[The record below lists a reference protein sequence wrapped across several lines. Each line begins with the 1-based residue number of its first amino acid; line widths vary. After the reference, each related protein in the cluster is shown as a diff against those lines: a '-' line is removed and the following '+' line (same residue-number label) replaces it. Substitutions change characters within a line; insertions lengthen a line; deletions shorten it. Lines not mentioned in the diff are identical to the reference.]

1 MSVVVPMFDEE
12 AVLPF
17 FLGRTRLVLDGMRA
31 RGQLTDYELVAV
43 DDGSRD
49 MTATVLMQ
57 EAKAWPELRL
67 VRLLRNSGHQA
78 ALTAGLQSARAD
90 YAVTLDADLQDP
102 PEIIPEMVQTVI
114 ETDVDVVYGVRSD
127 RKSDSILKRTTA
139 GMYYSL
145 MRRVSGPQLPADA
158 GDFRL
163 VSRRVIDA
171 LSALPE
177 HGRVYRLV
185 IPWFGFPSTEVKYV
199 RPARVAGSTKYPMGK
214 MVRLAFDSVSA
225 FSALPLRLATWA
237 GVVGT
242 AVSLIAMVWSLYG
255 WLYDQTVPGWA
266 SLLAV
271 VGLVGAI
278 QLMCLGLLGE
288 YVARIFAASQGRPT
302 YLVGYDSG
310 TRSSGGPLSASALR
324 VPRDSLP
331 AVSPLEVDVQ

>member
-1 MSVVVPMFDEE
+1 MFDEE
-12 AVLPF
+12 AVLP
-17 FLGRTRLVLDGMRA
+17 LLLPRARLVLDQMHASGDV
-31 RGQLTDYELVAV
+31 TDYEFIAV
-43 DDGSRD
+43 DDGSLD
-49 MTATVLMQ
+49 GTATRLMS
-57 EAKAWPELRL
+57 EAETWPELRV

-90 YAVTLDADLQDP
+90 YVVTLDADLQDP
-102 PEIIPEMVQTVI
+102 PEVIREMVRSVI
-114 ETDVDVVYGVRSD
+114 ETGADVVYGVRSD
-127 RKSDSILKRTTA
+127 RTSDSLLKRTTA
-139 GMYYSL
+139 AMYYAL

-163 VSRRVIDA
+163 ISRRVLDA

-185 IPWFGFPSTEVKYV
+185 IPWFGFPSTEVQYV
-199 RPARVAGSTKYPMGK
+199 RPARMAGTTKYPISK
-214 MVRLAFDSVSA
+214 MVRLGFDSLSA

-237 GVVGT
+237 GVLGT
-242 AVSLIAMVWSLYG
+242 IVSLMAIAWSLYG
-255 WLYDQTVPGWA
+255 WLHDETVPGWA

-278 QLMCLGLLGE
+278 QLVCLGLLGE

-310 TRSSGGPLSASALR
+310 TRASVDAFKASALR

-331 AVSPLEVDVQ
+331 TTFPLEADVR